1 MAKKKLPKELD
12 QLVKEVQ
19 ELKNE
24 ILQEESKVI
33 PITEREGY
41 WDYL

>member
-19 ELKNE
+19 NLNKELK
-24 ILQEESKVI
+24 EE
-33 PITEREGY
+33 E
-41 WDYL
+41 L

>member
-19 ELKNE
+19 NLNKELK
-24 ILQEESKVI
+24 EEELKII
-33 PITEREGY
+33 PVTKREG
-41 WDYL
+41 